1 MSIPAGLESALGDFL
16 GRQRWF
22 SGDPAAAAESTI
34 ADWEWL
40 VRDEPGLLWVLAE
53 AAGTVY
59 QVPVGLRRTEAADAI
74 LEGQENA
81 VIGRVELGRGEAVAY
96 DALVDPE
103 CCILLAASVLDLHA
117 SRARPVG
124 AEQSNSSVVFDD
136 RAIMKVFRR
145 PMEGANPEVEVAVA
159 LDGVGFNHLPA
170 PLGYWRRKDRDLA
183 VAQEFLVGGA
193 EGWAMALT
201 SLRDLLAT
209 ENIGSAVPFPAGPSG
224 ASPAR
229 HPTPGPPDDA
239 ALEESVE
246 RSVMEAGG
254 DFGFEAV
261 RLGEMTA
268 KLHVAMARAF
278 GSEPGRPGSWAEAV
292 EVQLDRLAAR
302 ADVAGLAVQPSE
314 VRVRAAGFVRRLASL
329 QHPGQVCRVH
339 GDFHLGQVMRSEV
352 GWFVLDFEGEPS
364 RPLAERRVWTSPL
377 KDVAGMVRS
386 LHYASAVALT
396 ERGTSGKDTARLA
409 AGWERRN
416 RSAFMDGYLRTAAST
431 TLAALLPGADDW
443 DTVLAAFEL
452 EKAAYELV
460 YELDSRPSWAHIP
473 ATALAALLDR
483 IELDRIEPDRIEG
496 DVPGVE
502 GAG

>member
-1 MSIPAGLESALGDFL
+1 MSIPTGLESALGDFL

-22 SGDPAAAAESTI
+22 SGEPAAAAESTI

-40 VRDEPGLLWVLAE
+40 VQGEPGLLWLLVE
-53 AAGTVY
+53 AAGSVY
-59 QVPVGLRRTEAADAI
+59 QVPVGLRRAEVAHAV

-81 VIGRVELGRGEAVAY
+81 VIGKVELGWGEAVAY

-103 CCILLAASVLDLHA
+103 CCISLAAAVLDLHA

-209 ENIGSAVPFPAGPSG
+209 ESVGSAVPFPGGPSG

-229 HPTPGPPDDA
+229 HPTPGPPDDDA
-239 ALEESVE
+239 GLEESVE
-246 RSVMEAGG
+246 RSVTEAGG

-278 GSEPGRPGSWAEAV
+278 GSEPGHPGSWAEAV
-292 EVQLDRLAAR
+292 EMQLDRLAAR
-302 ADVAGLAVQPSE
+302 ADVSGLAVQPSE
-314 VRVRAAGFVRRLASL
+314 VRVRAAGFVSRLASL
-329 QHPGQVCRVH
+329 EHPGQVCRVH

-386 LHYASAVALT
+386 LHYASAVALN
-396 ERGTSGKDTARLA
+396 ERGTSGEDTARLA

-431 TLAALLPGADDW
+431 PLAELLPGADDW

-483 IELDRIEPDRIEG
+483 IQG
-496 DVPGVE
+496 DVPGIE